1 MRAGQWASAASVA
14 LAIAI
19 APGAI
24 RLLPDRPDHVE
35 RPAAV
40 DLGRADAAVTEVA
53 ITPPGQLV
61 GEVAAPA
68 GPVPSF
74 ATGVRSA
81 STGEVFA
88 LVIGIDDYPGRSADL
103 GSAVADADTIDA
115 ALEGFGVPDGNR
127 VVLRDG
133 QARRADVIAAVRSLT
148 AQGGPESTLVLAYAG
163 HVRKVDRDT
172 EELVLA
178 DGGAITDA
186 ELAALLAPASAGR
199 MWFLL
204 ASCFAGGFTELMAPG
219 RVLTGAADADSLAY
233 ESPQLNASFMVHYLI
248 REAWLQGAAGP
259 SVQEA
264 FAYADAA
271 LSQQHPGRRP
281 VQLDQLGRSLVLGPG
296 DPSAAADRA
305 PSPPPSQPR
314 RTAAEPSSS
323 PPTTRPATRPEDCLL
338 GVVCAG

>member
-19 APGAI
+19 APGAL
-24 RLLPDRPDHVE
+24 RLLPGRPDYVE

-53 ITPPGQLV
+53 ITPPGLLV

-68 GPVPSF
+68 GPAPSF
-74 ATGVRSA
+74 ARGVRSA
-81 STGEVFA
+81 NTGEVFA
-88 LVIGIDDYPGRSADL
+88 LVIGIDDYPGGSADL

-115 ALEGFGVPDGNR
+115 ALDGFGVPDGNR

-133 QARRADVIAAVRSLT
+133 QARRADVVAAVRSLS
-148 AQGGPESTLVLAYAG
+148 AQGGPASTLVLAYAG

-186 ELAALLAPASAGR
+186 ELASLLAPASAGR

-204 ASCFAGGFTELMAPG
+204 ASCFAGGFTELMGPG

-233 ESPQLNASFMVHYLI
+233 ESPQLNASFLVHYLI

-259 SVQEA
+259 SVQDA
-264 FAYADAA
+264 FAYAEAA
-271 LSQQHPGRRP
+271 LSRRHRDRRP
-281 VQLDQLGRSLVLGPG
+281 VQLDQLGGSLVLGPG
-296 DPSAAADRA
+296 DPSTATGQA
-305 PSPPPSQPR
+305 PPPPSEPGR
-314 RTAAEPSSS
+314 APAEPPSS
-323 PPTTRPATRPEDCLL
+323 PPTTRPATRPQDCLL
-338 GVVCAG
+338 GVVCAN